1 MNTISETE
9 TEKPPLSEIITNRI
23 KEYEEAKE
31 YFLTNKLENQ
41 LTKCEEDLQLLL
53 EADNKIKNDQINEID
68 EEKLPKD
75 ITPEYICGYS
85 DEERFDRYYKLILI
99 MIEQKKNLQ
108 TKFDKEINELKKLTK
123 IQILSLEEDIT
134 KDFNAIKEEKIL
146 YDKIIFTLKTDLQ
159 NKWIPAPLY
168 TSKNVDEKIEIIN
181 EEIPE
186 NVLRIT
192 FGKTNYEKNNPV
204 FIKSIII
211 DTNYED
217 NFEQKIPKDW
227 THIIDWKLT
236 DEEYKNLSE
245 KKFRFDISEKKR
257 GKIKYKGKCIIDL
270 SKLKNR
276 NDFSENAN
284 LLLESKRVGQTVE
297 ISFKIRKCQEP
308 IIETYKRT
316 KSYFDK
322 FYPAFR

>member
-1 MNTISETE
+1 MNAISETE
-9 TEKPPLSEIITNRI
+9 QKSLSEIITNKI
-23 KEYEEAKE
+23 KEYQEAKE
-31 YFLTNKLENQ
+31 YFITNELPDQQK
-41 LTKCEEDLQLLL
+41 KCEEDLQILL
-53 EADNKIKNDQINEID
+53 EADNNLKNNKIDEID
-68 EEKLPKD
+68 ETKLPKD

-85 DEERFDRYYKLILI
+85 NEERIKKYYTLITEMINQKQKLQNEL
-99 MIEQKKNLQ
+99 
-108 TKFDKEINELKKLTK
+108 DKEIKELKKLTK
-123 IQILSLEEDIT
+123 NQVLSLVEDIK
-134 KDFNAIKEEKIL
+134 KDFNEIKEKNIQ
-146 YDKIIFTLKTDLQ
+146 YDKIIFLLKTDFQ

-168 TSKNVDEKIEIIN
+168 SEPIIDKEIEIIN

-236 DEEYKNLSE
+236 DEEYKNLCE